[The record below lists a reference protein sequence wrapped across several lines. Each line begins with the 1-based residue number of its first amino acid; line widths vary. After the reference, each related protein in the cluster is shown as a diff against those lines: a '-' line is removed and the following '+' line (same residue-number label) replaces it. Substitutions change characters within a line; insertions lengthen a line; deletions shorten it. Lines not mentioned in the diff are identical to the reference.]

1 MRSVNRSA
9 LVPYAASEMFALV
22 ADVDSYPDFLPWCSD
37 VEVHYREGDVVEA
50 TLELHK
56 GQISRRFRT
65 RNTMTPHE
73 RMDLVL
79 VGGPFRH
86 LAGGWTFTELGEHG
100 SKVSL
105 ALDFEFDS
113 RTLDILIGAFFEDI
127 CNQLV
132 DAFTARAAEVIGI
145 PGATGAR

>member
-9 LVPYAASEMFALV
+9 LVPYPASEMFALV
-22 ADVDSYPDFLPWCSD
+22 ADVESYPDFLPWCSD

-56 GQISRRFRT
+56 GKISRRFRT
-65 RNTMTPHE
+65 RNTMTPDE
-73 RMDLVL
+73 RMDLAL
-79 VGGPFRH
+79 VGGPFQH
-86 LAGGWTFTELGEHG
+86 LAGSWIFEQLGEHG

-105 ALDFEFDS
+105 AMDFEFDS
-113 RTLDILIGAFFEDI
+113 RTLDILIGAFFEEI

-132 DAFTARAAEVIGI
+132 DAFTTRATEVLGGTGLADAR
-145 PGATGAR
+145 